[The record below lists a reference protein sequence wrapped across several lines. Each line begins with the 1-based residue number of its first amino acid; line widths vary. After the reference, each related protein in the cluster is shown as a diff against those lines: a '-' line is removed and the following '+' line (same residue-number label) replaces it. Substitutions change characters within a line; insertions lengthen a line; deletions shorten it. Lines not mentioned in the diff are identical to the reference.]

1 MGKFSKGRYSLMVSD
16 RSGAAFPYREMF
28 KNGMV
33 HGYIILNMNLNSLKF
48 HQDHMEQIHKL
59 YNMQNLLEQSLL

>member
-1 MGKFSKGRYSLMVSD
+1 MGKFSKGRYSLMISD
-16 RSGAAFPYREMF
+16 RSGAAFPYREMVQEW
-28 KNGMV
+28 NGAWV
-33 HGYIILNMNLNSLKF
+33 HNSEYEPKQPKF